1 MAKHTVETLYAHN
14 GQPVMD
20 NNCHMQDHKVI
31 DFKVTIQTMA
41 HISED
46 TIKEMLQA
54 KFKVLDCQMEAI
66 RIYVR

>member
-1 MAKHTVETLYAHN
+1 MDKIKYFYVHN
-14 GQPVMD
+14 GQPVTELD
-20 NNCHMQDHKVI
+20 GRRIMQDHKVI

-54 KFKVLDCQMEAI
+54 KFKVLDCQTEAI